1 MYMIRRGEIYGY
13 KLELEGP
20 FTELENACVLHP
32 FSVKKYSQNCESP
45 RVEKTF

>member
-1 MYMIRRGEIYGY
+1 MCMIRRGEIYGY
-13 KLELEGP
+13 KLEIEGP